1 MPVKFD
7 QINIAQITGW
17 IDKGLNEKS
26 YIIPGLGDFGER
38 RCVRCT
44 SWYSSSPTMDL
55 DIVNEE
61 SSRATSII
69 TLLDNY
75 HAAFKCLILHA
86 FCRFAAFFSL
96 SIWFSVLNG

>member
-1 MPVKFD
+1 
-7 QINIAQITGW
+7 
-17 IDKGLNEKS
+17 
-26 YIIPGLGDFGER
+26 
-38 RCVRCT
+38 
-44 SWYSSSPTMDL
+44 MDL

-69 TLLDNY
+69 TLLDNF

-86 FCRFAAFFSL
+86 FCRFAVFFSL